1 MNGEFCYD
9 SQLKAI
15 EDELYLIERELKQI
29 KIDLNNRNDLC
40 SGIFF
45 INKNELVLRSINT
58 NIDVATDTIGK
69 LLKSI
74 EETLKDSIILTMKEK
89 VSNEKKVPNKKTKRK

>member
-40 SGIFF
+40 SDILES

-58 NIDVATDTIGK
+58 NIDVAAGK
-69 LLKSI
+69 MLSCLNKS
-74 EETLKDSIILTMKEK
+74 EE
-89 VSNEKKVPNKKTKRK
+89 NEEEI